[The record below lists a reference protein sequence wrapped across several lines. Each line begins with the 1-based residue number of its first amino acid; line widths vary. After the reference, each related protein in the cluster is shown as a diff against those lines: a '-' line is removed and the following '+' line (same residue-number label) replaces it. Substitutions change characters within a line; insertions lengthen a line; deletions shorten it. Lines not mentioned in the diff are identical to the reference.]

1 MPEGQG
7 DATAGDFVSRVEFFG
22 DAGNAPKRTEYVP
35 VGVVEGLVS
44 DVISNALEEEGN
56 PRTGAQAQ
64 QQERLLCVAVLAELG
79 DVIEA
84 GAVLVD
90 DVSDELCGVFRG
102 TDGGADDAG
111 TGVAAAFLADVDA
124 GGVDDVDLAVHSGE
138 LGGVDWAALRSQ
150 EYVDLLDGELRVQP
164 QALLQAY
171 GSLDQ
176 LMSSAM
182 Q

>member
-1 MPEGQG
+1 MYVTGLAE
-7 DATAGDFVSRVEFFG
+7 FG
-22 DAGNAPKRTEYVP
+22 DA
-35 VGVVEGLVS
+35 
-44 DVISNALEEEGN
+44 
-56 PRTGAQAQ
+56 
-64 QQERLLCVAVLAELG
+64 
-79 DVIEA
+79 IEA

-90 DVSDELCGVFRG
+90 DVSNKLCGVFRG

-164 QALLQAY
+164 QALLQL
-171 GSLDQ
+171 GSVDVVRDAVGVNVPNGGGRERLFDDWLDTHV
-176 LMSSAM
+176 LIKYYLPILYLGNEALKFTY
-182 Q
+182 